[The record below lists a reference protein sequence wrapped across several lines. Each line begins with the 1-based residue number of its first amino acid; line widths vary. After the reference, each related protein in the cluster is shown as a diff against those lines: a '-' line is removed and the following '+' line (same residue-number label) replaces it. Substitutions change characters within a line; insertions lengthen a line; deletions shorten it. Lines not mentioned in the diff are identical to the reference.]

1 NGLGAALMNKT
12 TTIVIARLDRATQ
25 YSRDGRVQPRG
36 RGVLDRP
43 VKPGD
48 DSLLVADGLPSPKFF
63 SETQRRRNDDL
74 EGVTR

>member
-1 NGLGAALMNKT
+1 MGETNT
-12 TTIVIARLDRATQ
+12 VVIARLDRATQ

-48 DSLLVADGLPSPKFF
+48 DTLVPATLATMASKMTA
-63 SETQRRRNDDL
+63 SITRNSQED
-74 EGVTR
+74 RP